1 MKGDMSQFR
10 VIQHS
15 LSRPEN
21 PGHRTPLID
30 PGYYL
35 TTTLGTFTFVSIFFL
50 VDINTMVN
58 IATLKQ
64 DSNEFFCLS
73 HF

>member
-1 MKGDMSQFR
+1 MKGDMSQIR

-21 PGHRTPLID
+21 PGLRPPLID
-30 PGYYL
+30 PGYHL
-35 TTTLGTFTFVSIFFL
+35 TTTLGRFTFESIFFL
-50 VDINTMVN
+50 VDINTMAN

-64 DSNEFFCLS
+64 DSNEFFWLS
-73 HF
+73 YF